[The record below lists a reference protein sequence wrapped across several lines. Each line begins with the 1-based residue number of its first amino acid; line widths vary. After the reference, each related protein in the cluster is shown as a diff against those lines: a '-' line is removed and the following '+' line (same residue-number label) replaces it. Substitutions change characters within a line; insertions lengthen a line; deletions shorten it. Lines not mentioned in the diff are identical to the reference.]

1 MIQGVIFDMDGTL
14 FDTETIFQIEWNR
27 AAAERGITL
36 PDSFRYEICGTSG
49 EPMDRIIEK
58 YYHVREG
65 TPIQLK
71 VKERVIEILKKE
83 VPLKPGAKSIL
94 DFFSGLPV
102 PMAIGSSS
110 PLSLIESNLQV
121 TGFSHYFKALASGE
135 EVEKG
140 KPAPDIFLLAA
151 KKLKIPPETCL
162 VFEDSPNGIRA
173 AYAAGMIPVLIP
185 DTTPITE
192 DIEKLS
198 AHRFNNFAEA
208 ETCFRIALP

>member
-27 AAAERGITL
+27 IASEMGLTL

-49 EPMDRIIEK
+49 KPMDRIIEK
-58 YYHVREG
+58 YYHVSKG
-65 TPIQLK
+65 TPIQLT
-71 VKERVIEILKKE
+71 VKKRVIEILKRK
-83 VPLKPGAKSIL
+83 VPLKLGAQSIL
-94 DFFSGLPV
+94 DFFQSLPV

-110 PLSLIESNLQV
+110 PLSLIESNLEV
-121 TGFSHYFKALASGE
+121 TGFSPYFRALASGD

-151 KKLKIPPETCL
+151 RKLKVPPETCL

-173 AYAAGMIPVLIP
+173 AHAAGMIPILIP
-185 DTTPITE
+185 DTIPITE
-192 DIEKLS
+192 DIRKLS
-198 AHRFNNFAEA
+198 AHQFNNFAEA
-208 ETCFRIALP
+208 EACFRIALP

>member
-1 MIQGVIFDMDGTL
+1 MVKAVIFDMDGTL

-140 KPAPDIFLLAA
+140 KPTPDIFLLAA
-151 KKLKIPPETCL
+151 KKLKVPPETCL